1 MSDPVGPFECRIVE
15 MRQAPSQSPYLR
27 ISTVFLNKWKQYDM
41 TDNSKEMKQIFLGEE
56 LFNKWC

>member
-1 MSDPVGPFECRIVE
+1 MPSNKIQQELCQSYKKKTLKCYKSHICRK
-15 MRQAPSQSPYLR
+15 
-27 ISTVFLNKWKQYDM
+27 NKWKQYDM

>member
-1 MSDPVGPFECRIVE
+1 MCQSYKKKTLKCYNSHICRK
-15 MRQAPSQSPYLR
+15 
-27 ISTVFLNKWKQYDM
+27 NKWKQYDM